1 MELIQKKPSFH
12 EISPREYMY
21 FPKGTL
27 EMGKPGVFSRLE
39 LTHIGLAMIILTIC
53 FTFTLSL
60 NNLLWS
66 FLNGFNLVRFQQG
79 FLLSLVAVFCAFFFH
94 EMSHKITAQYYRLW
108 SEFRMNTRSLLI
120 SCFLSVITGFVFA
133 APGKVM
139 FRGKPRRFE
148 EGHIALAGP
157 VANLVLAGLFTPV
170 YLIFFT
176 SAHGMVP
183 QMIGF
188 ICLINIIFA
197 SFNLLPLKSFDGGKV
212 ITYNPYVWTI
222 VMGISIC
229 MVAIIA
235 PFIPQLLLTM

>member
-1 MELIQKKPSFH
+1 
-12 EISPREYMY
+12 MY

-39 LTHIGLAMIILTIC
+39 LIHISLAMITLTIC

-66 FLNGFNLVRFQQG
+66 SLNGFDLSRFQQG
-79 FLLSLVAVFCAFFFH
+79 FMLSLIAVFCAFFFH
-94 EMSHKITAQYYRLW
+94 EMSHKIMAQYYRLW

-120 SCFLSVITGFVFA
+120 SFLLSLTTGFVFA

-139 FRGKPRRFE
+139 FRGEPRVFE

-157 VANLVLAGLFTPV
+157 LSNLVLSGLFTPV
-170 YLIFFT
+170 YLLFFT
-176 SAHGMVP
+176 SAHGVIP

-212 ITYNPYVWTI
+212 IKWNPVVWSI
-222 VMGISIC
+222 SMGISIFLC
-229 MVAIIA
+229 LSIA
-235 PFIPQLLLTM
+235 PFVPHLLIFG